1 MNTTTPKN
9 ETAILRR
16 MLRAPDAANYLGLS
30 PSTLAKMRVRG
41 DGPAYSKAGPR
52 VVVYDVADLDAYLN
66 GRKRFSTSETPQV
79 QS

>member
-1 MNTTTPKN
+1 MNTKRLKK
-9 ETAILRR
+9 EAAIHGHFIRV
-16 MLRAPDAANYLGLS
+16 PDAAAYLNLS

-66 GRKRFSTSETPQV
+66 GRKRFSTSETPEV
-79 QS
+79 KS